1 MASSPAAPTPSG
13 MGTGTSA
20 GLAAA
25 YDKGRRIPLARPGQR
40 RGRRGR
46 VWPTAIIR
54 RADLLNFIVCLWPG
68 RVLEPVPRA
77 RRRDDQ
83 PGKRL
88 LDHETSVGG
97 DGVHARNRPDRARR
111 DAPQT
116 SFDVSF
122 VKFVRPIRRAD
133 RPRQRSCRRRT
144 APSPSSSTPRRVGTG
159 IRRSNPGRHSR
170 DAI

>member
-1 MASSPAAPTPSG
+1 M
-13 MGTGTSA
+13 
-20 GLAAA
+20 
-25 YDKGRRIPLARPGQR
+25 
-40 RGRRGR
+40 
-46 VWPTAIIR
+46 
-54 RADLLNFIVCLWPG
+54 VCLWPG

-97 DGVHARNRPDRARR
+97 DGVHARNRPNRARR

-122 VKFVRPIRRAD
+122 VKFVRFDGIDAPIDLVSGRVDVALLRRHLH
-133 RPRQRSCRRRT
+133 
-144 APSPSSSTPRRVGTG
+144 
-159 IRRSNPGRHSR
+159 RHL
-170 DAI
+170 AG